1 MNFPPQLQKA
11 GGDSNSNLAWR
22 DTGRYQCQQ
31 AGYYNY
37 VGNKEY
43 FLLGMGTGSLL
54 VNLFATSHEPV
65 RTVGLPGSNLHS
77 KNIGKHGTKS
87 EKHEK
92 KFQTTTFIC
101 QQMFLLYA
109 FYRSHLLHCF
119 LAICIQIKNPK
130 PKLSFVTKYSY
141 L

>member
-1 MNFPPQLQKA
+1 MNFLPQLQKA

-54 VNLFATSHEPV
+54 VNRFATSHEPV
-65 RTVGLPGSNLHS
+65 RTVGLPGSNLQS
-77 KNIGKHGTKS
+77 KKIRKHGTKS
-87 EKHEK
+87 GKIEKNYK
-92 KFQTTTFIC
+92 TITLF
-101 QQMFLLYA
+101 
-109 FYRSHLLHCF
+109 
-119 LAICIQIKNPK
+119 
-130 PKLSFVTKYSY
+130 
-141 L
+141 